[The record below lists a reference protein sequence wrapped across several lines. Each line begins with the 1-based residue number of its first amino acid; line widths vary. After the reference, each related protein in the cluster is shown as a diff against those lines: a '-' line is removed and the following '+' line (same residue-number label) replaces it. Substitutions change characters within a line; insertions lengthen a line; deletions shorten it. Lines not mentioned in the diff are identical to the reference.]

1 MTRHL
6 KMTHNTLAKQIA
18 KHFREIHVGGNW
30 TCSNLKDQLKDV
42 TWQQAT
48 TQVHGLNTI
57 ATLVFHMNYYVAA
70 ILKVLQGEEL
80 NAKDEYSF
88 AHPPIN
94 AEEDWQAM
102 LDKTFTEAEQM
113 ALLLEQLPEEKIWA
127 NIGDEKYGIW
137 YRNIHGIIEHSHYH
151 LGQVAVIKK
160 ILAQG

>member
-1 MTRHL
+1 MTL
-6 KMTHNTLAKQIA
+6 SKQIA
-18 KHFREIHVGGNW
+18 KHFREIHFGGNW

-57 ATLVFHMNYYVAA
+57 ATLVFHMNYYVEA
-70 ILKVLQGEEL
+70 VLGVMHGQPL
-80 NAKDEYSF
+80 NAKDELSF

-94 AEEDWQAM
+94 SKEDWQAM
-102 LDKTFTEAEQM
+102 LDKTFNEAEQM
-113 ALLLEQLPEEKIWA
+113 AVLLETFPEEKLWK

-137 YRNIHGIIEHSHYH
+137 YRNIHGMIEHSNYH

-160 ILAQG
+160 ILTAG